1 MTHVLARFD
10 LVLSSEINFG
20 RCIFGALS
28 DYESANMNL
37 RYSIKRTTEYSLDAH
52 TAKLLIRVA
61 TREVQ

>member
-1 MTHVLARFD
+1 MTHVIAHFD

-20 RCIFGALS
+20 RCIYEALS
-28 DYESANMNL
+28 DYDSANMNL
-37 RYSIKRTTEYSLDAH
+37 RYSIERTTEYSLDTH